1 MAINTQMLVP
11 VSRILLAN
19 IFLIDGVMK
28 LFSYESVAEWMF
40 LKGVPEASLP
50 FVIIFEVIG
59 SFFIIIG
66 WQTKILS
73 LFFFAFCIL
82 TAIIFHS
89 ELSNRMDQII
99 FMKNVSMAGGFLILF
114 LHGGGDYS
122 LERLLKRR
130 SNSR

>member
-1 MAINTQMLVP
+1 MAIHTQMLVP
-11 VSRILLAN
+11 ISRILLAN

-28 LFSYESVAEWMF
+28 LFSYEAVAEWMF
-40 LKGVPEASLP
+40 LNGVPEASLP

-89 ELSNRMDQII
+89 DLSNRMEQII
-99 FMKNVSMAGGFLILF
+99 FMKNMSMAGGFLILF